1 MQTLKSAQAMADA
14 MRGVTSAMKS
24 MNTKLNIP
32 SLQNIL
38 KEFERQNEKMEMTT
52 MSCMIDGFSTMK
64 AHAPTTSSEA
74 KEPATPKSS
83 AKN

>member
-32 SLQNIL
+32 SLQNVL

-52 MSCMIDGFSTMK
+52 EVMGDAVDDAFAGRGDDARPGNPS
-64 AHAPTTSSEA
+64 
-74 KEPATPKSS
+74 
-83 AKN
+83 